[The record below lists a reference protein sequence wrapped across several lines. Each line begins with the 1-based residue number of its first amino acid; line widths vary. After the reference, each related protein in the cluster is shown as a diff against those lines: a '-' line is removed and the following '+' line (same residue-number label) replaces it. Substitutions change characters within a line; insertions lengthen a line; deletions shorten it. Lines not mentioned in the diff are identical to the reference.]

1 MMTRCVT
8 MMLGLLLVTGGMTA
22 SAEQAKTFG
31 DYSIHYSTFTTDM
44 LTPDVAS
51 GYNITRSKNR
61 ALLNISVLKKVMDAS
76 IQPVRATVVTTATN
90 LSAQLKSLEIK
101 EISDQGAIYYI
112 AEIPISDRE
121 TLNFNVSVTP
131 EGESN
136 TYTFTFK
143 QEFFTN

>member
-1 MMTRCVT
+1 MMARYVT
-8 MMLGLLLVTGGMTA
+8 TMLGLLLVTGSMTA
-22 SAEQAKTFG
+22 GAEQAKTFG
-31 DYSIHYSTFTTDM
+31 DYAIHYSTFTTDM
-44 LTPDVAS
+44 LTADVAR

-61 ALLNISVLKKVMDAS
+61 ALLNISVLKKVLDAS
-76 IQPVRATVVTTATN
+76 IQPVRATVVTSATN
-90 LSAQLKSLEIK
+90 LSAQLKNLEIK

-136 TYTFTFK
+136 TYTFTFQ